1 MFPLLLSPNLQEKL
15 QKCLEPLEQKL
26 QEITSCKTSEEKK
39 PGELKV
45 EQAICCLHCLAR
57 CLPVSESATLDL
69 IYQLT
74 GKLLFSQND
83 ISLGICR

>member
-1 MFPLLLSPNLQEKL
+1 MSPLLLSPNLQEKL

-45 EQAICCLHCLAR
+45 EQATAAFTAWLGVCL
-57 CLPVSESATLDL
+57 
-69 IYQLT
+69 
-74 GKLLFSQND
+74 
-83 ISLGICR
+83 